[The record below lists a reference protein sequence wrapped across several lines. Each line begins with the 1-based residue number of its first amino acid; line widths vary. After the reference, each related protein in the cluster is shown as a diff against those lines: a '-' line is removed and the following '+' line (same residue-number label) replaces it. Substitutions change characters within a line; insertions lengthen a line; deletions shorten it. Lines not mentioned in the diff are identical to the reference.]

1 MITEKGAQVIGKY
14 LIGQAPAYASYIAIG
29 CGATPLDTS
38 DEIGNYSTKTNL
50 DFEMFRVP
58 ISSRGFVNEN
68 NIDKIVFTAELPTEE
83 RYEISEIGIYSAGSN
98 PSAGAYDS
106 KTVFAFSQSEN
117 WQYHTANAIGNLS
130 TFLGALD
137 SPLLD
142 NVIATVSPVFQTNAD
157 NAIFFKS
164 PRVERY
170 ERPRFLNNVI
180 MIKGNE
186 ADLDIES
193 DSGPTQD
200 TFVIGA
206 GSNYIKLSGTTV
218 DFTKNSPT
226 DELRLAFSIVNR
238 DGTYGAGTQPER
250 ARVLVSF
257 ENTSG
262 TQFARLEAEVADD
275 SSGGQYDFAT
285 KRYFVVTKQLQQLY
299 RTSGFDWNDVS
310 VVKIYACVIDGVNP
324 SGNYYVALDALRLEN
339 IATKNPLY
347 GLTGYSV
354 IQTSDAATIIK
365 SPNTNNYIEFRFSVD
380 VSQGIIS

>member
-1 MITEKGAQVIGKY
+1 
-14 LIGQAPAYASYIAIG
+14 
-29 CGATPLDTS
+29 
-38 DEIGNYSTKTNL
+38 
-50 DFEMFRVP
+50 
-58 ISSRGFVNEN
+58 
-68 NIDKIVFTAELPTEE
+68 LPTEE

-117 WQYHTANAIGNLS
+117 WQYHTAAAIGNLS

-137 SPLLD
+137 SPLND
-142 NVIATVSPVFQTNAD
+142 NVIATINPVFQTTAD
-157 NAIFFKS
+157 NPIFFKS
-164 PRVERY
+164 PRVARY

-200 TFVIGA
+200 TFAIGA

-285 KRYFVVTKQLQQLY
+285 ERYFVVTKQLQQLY
-299 RTSGFDWNDVS
+299 RTSGFDWNNVS
-310 VVKIYACVIDGVNP
+310 VVKVYACVIDGVNP

-339 IATKNPLY
+339 IATLNPLY

-354 IQTSDAATIIK
+354 IQTSDASTIVK
-365 SPNTNNYIEFRFSVD
+365 NPNTNNYIEFRFSVD
-380 VSQGIIS
+380 VSGGIIS